1 MKKYIKHLKIILML
15 SLHVYS
21 LVKHQMEK
29 RATET
34 NKHCLDWPIQRKL
47 EELEGCRLSN
57 HPVLVGILPILLENP
72 EYTSGIGK
80 NPNFDIT
87 LL

>member
-1 MKKYIKHLKIILML
+1 MILML

-72 EYTSGIGK
+72 EYTSEIGK

-87 LL
+87 FL